1 MKRSNSN
8 IKRKVCFAAV
18 FLTALLL
25 LASPAAA
32 TEANGKLYFPGGMPF
47 GVKITTPGVM
57 IIGTSE
63 ISCGGEMRSP
73 ARQAGLKAGDT
84 IKAVDKKEV
93 KGIGDITSALDSCGG
108 KALEISYIR
117 GNEEHTTSLTPLI
130 PDGEKS
136 YKAGMWMRDSMAGIG
151 TVTFIDPETK
161 TFGGLGH
168 GICDSES
175 EQLIPFDKGS
185 ISSVTI
191 SGVIK
196 GKAGTPGELR
206 GYFSPGSI
214 GELCGNSECGVFG
227 TLSSLPDTVPEG
239 PLPVASPNEIHDG
252 DAYIWCT
259 LDKNN
264 VQRFK
269 VSLSDIS
276 HDPSKTTKCFTVTVT
291 DQALIELS
299 GGIVQGMS
307 GSPIIQDGKLVGAIT
322 HVLISDPTKGY
333 GIFLENMLETAQS
346 TTQEQLKR
354 VS

>member
-63 ISCGGEMRSP
+63 ISCGGEKLCP
-73 ARQAGLKAGDT
+73 ARQAGLQAGDT

-93 KGIGDITSALDSCGG
+93 KGIGDITSALENCGG
-108 KALEISYIR
+108 KALEISYSR
-117 GNEEHTTSLTPLI
+117 GKEERVTSLTPLI

-136 YKAGMWMRDSMAGIG
+136 YKAGMWIRDSMAGIG
-151 TVTFIDPETK
+151 TVTFIDPETNA
-161 TFGGLGH
+161 FGGLGH

-175 EQLIPFDKGS
+175 EQLIPFERGS

-227 TLSSLPDTVPEG
+227 TLNSLPDTIPEG
-239 PLPVASPNEIHDG
+239 PLPVASPDEVHDG

-269 VSLSDIS
+269 ITLSDVC
-276 HDPSKTTKCFTVTVT
+276 HDRGKTTKCFTVNVT
-291 DQALIELS
+291 DPALIELS

-307 GSPIIQDGKLVGAIT
+307 GSPIIQDGKLVGAVT
-322 HVLISDPTKGY
+322 HVLISDPTRGY
-333 GIFLENMLETAQS
+333 GIFLENMLNSQHNDN
-346 TTQEQLKR
+346 
-354 VS
+354 

>member
-25 LASPAAA
+25 LASPTAA

-63 ISCGGEMRSP
+63 ISCNGELRSP
-73 ARQAGLKAGDT
+73 AQQAGLKAGDT

-117 GNEEHTTSLTPLI
+117 GNQELTTHLTPLI

-136 YKAGMWMRDSMAGIG
+136 YKAGMWIRDSMAGIG
-151 TVTFIDPETK
+151 TVTFIDPETN

-206 GYFSPGSI
+206 GYFTPGSI
-214 GELCGNSECGVFG
+214 GELCENSEYGVFG
-227 TLSSLPDTVPEG
+227 TLVSMPETVPEG
-239 PLPVASPNEIHDG
+239 PLPAARPDEVHEG

-269 VSLSDIS
+269 VCLSDIS
-276 HDPSKTTKCFTVTVT
+276 HDPGRTTKCFTVTVT
-291 DQALIELS
+291 DPSLIELS

-307 GSPIIQDGKLVGAIT
+307 GSPIIQDGKLVGAVT

-333 GIFLENMLETAQS
+333 GIFLENMLIASQIS
-346 TTQEQLKR
+346 LSKA
-354 VS
+354 S